1 MGGDSGTEQSC
12 AKLEQSRLDG
22 NTNNIVYDVNLHR
35 RLRLTDIR
43 ITGTNKLTLED
54 IAPQLKSR
62 KASALAFLPFLG
74 GYGRGYT
81 SNTMLEE
88 NRRTVEALMKDL
100 GYRHSEA
107 T

>member
-12 AKLEQSRLDG
+12 AKLEQSRLDDH
-22 NTNNIVYDVNLHR
+22 TINIVYDVNLHR

-43 ITGTNKLTLED
+43 ITGTNKLTVED
-54 IAPQLKSR
+54 IVPQLKSR

-81 SNTMLEE
+81 SNPMLEDD
-88 NRRTVEALMKDL
+88 RRTVEAPMNTL
-100 GYRHSEA
+100 GYR
-107 T
+107 